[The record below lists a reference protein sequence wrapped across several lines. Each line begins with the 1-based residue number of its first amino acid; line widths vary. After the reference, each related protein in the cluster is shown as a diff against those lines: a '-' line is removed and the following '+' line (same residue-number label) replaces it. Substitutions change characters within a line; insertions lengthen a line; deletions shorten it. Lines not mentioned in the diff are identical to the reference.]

1 MITQERLK
9 ELFDYDPETGNLI
22 WKVNLRGRFAKIG
35 KIAGGPHCNGYRNLC
50 VDQYRVLVH
59 RMVWLYHHGFIPP
72 NEIDHIN
79 GIKADNRIENLR
91 LATRTENLQNTK
103 KARSKHTNLI
113 GVGYCKRDNV
123 FVSSI
128 RADGK
133 RIHLGTFKTAEEAHT
148 AYVVKKK
155 ELHSFQTIT

>member
-9 ELFDYDPETGNLI
+9 ELFDYDPGTGNFI

-35 KIAGGPHCNGYRNLC
+35 NVAGGPTKDGYKNLC
-50 VDQYRVLVH
+50 VDQHRVLLH

-79 GIKADNRIENLR
+79 GIKDDNRIENLR

-103 KARSKHTNLI
+103 KARSKYTNLF
-113 GVGYCKRDNV
+113 GVGYSNRDKV

-128 RADGK
+128 RANGK
-133 RIHLGTFKTAEEAHT
+133 RIHLGTFKTAEEAHA
-148 AYVVKKK
+148 AYLAKKK
-155 ELHSFQTIT
+155 ELHPFQTIT